1 MKKLL
6 IAAIVLIAAIIAS
19 SSAQAQGGI
28 AVQKGRRIVCVVVC
42 HGVIFIR
49 FADGSTATVT
59 SDASGS
65 ATLESQG
72 PTPAVQQPND
82 FAYLDGGGLGNG
94 NGPGGIGD
102 PPPPTPT
109 STSFTPVSISVSG
122 NDATY
127 GDFSFTFDATRTV
140 QNSTVTANQVGADF
154 PATADVYAN
163 VTGTISG
170 IAGTFTNSTVCHMRT
185 TNLQS
190 FDPNVNETY
199 TFVNDVD
206 FTNGNGDSFTIPAG
220 ATVTLN

>member
-1 MKKLL
+1 MKKLWIAAIMLVAL
-6 IAAIVLIAAIIAS
+6 IAAG
-19 SSAQAQGGI
+19 SSAHAQGNI
-28 AVQKGRRIVCVVVC
+28 AVQKGRRIVCVVIC
-42 HGVIFIR
+42 HGVIIIR
-49 FADGSTATVT
+49 FADGTTATVT

-72 PTPAVQQPND
+72 PTANVQQPND
-82 FAYLDGGGLGNG
+82 FAYLDGGNLDG

-102 PPPPTPT
+102 PPPPPTPT

-127 GDFSFTFDATRTV
+127 GDFSFTFDASRSV
-140 QNSTVTANQVGADF
+140 QNSTVTANQVGTDF

-185 TNLQS
+185 TNLRS
-190 FDPNVNETY
+190 FDPNINETY